1 MARKAALRTEPA
13 DEVVSLDREFHKD
26 AVAIP
31 RGKQSWYIVFKVS
44 LPVQWPP
51 LQESGLGVYD
61 SVTYGRFINMG
72 LHGTWVVAVSALWLV
87 SSLVSARRV
96 LEGAAFLE
104 FAGNKSTSSRLLKHR
119 EHIAPP
125 V

>member
-1 MARKAALRTEPA
+1 
-13 DEVVSLDREFHKD
+13 
-26 AVAIP
+26 
-31 RGKQSWYIVFKVS
+31 
-44 LPVQWPP
+44 
-51 LQESGLGVYD
+51 
-61 SVTYGRFINMG
+61 MG